1 MTKKQ
6 TNISFYMDTFRRQ
19 PKFSMTE
26 EPLWDPGQDW
36 IQIFDNLLKH
46 PQELKLCHK
55 QDPEDQDWSPGSGL
69 VVASFKYPHFRGSRK
84 VVSVTCVD
92 SLHQQQVMVSIAY
105 NI

>member
-1 MTKKQ
+1 
-6 TNISFYMDTFRRQ
+6 MDTFRRQ

-55 QDPEDQDWSPGSGL
+55 QDPEDQTGHLGL
-69 VVASFKYPHFRGSRK
+69 G
-84 VVSVTCVD
+84 
-92 SLHQQQVMVSIAY
+92 
-105 NI
+105 